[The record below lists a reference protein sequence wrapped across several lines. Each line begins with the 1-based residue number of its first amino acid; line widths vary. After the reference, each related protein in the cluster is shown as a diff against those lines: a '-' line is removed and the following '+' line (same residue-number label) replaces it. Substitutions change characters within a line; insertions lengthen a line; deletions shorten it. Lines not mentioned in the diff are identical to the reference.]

1 MNQIWML
8 GPEAIHEVGLLGERT
23 VDGVCVTN
31 VPLIGL
37 SENHRGPPEW
47 GRQSHRAMLL
57 ALSAVHYFFDI
68 PDVRIAPMAPY
79 LTNRFRQIDNPW
91 IVLADGTVIRK
102 DLVTVAQLFGEKFIF
117 SAPDPCSLTLTA
129 EQIVANCRAIVHNR
143 WPDAHRPSRR
153 HEI

>member
-1 MNQIWML
+1 MKQTWML

-102 DLVTVAQLFGEKFIF
+102 DLVTVALFLSRCRNCLGLFRGFFTFIIYF
-117 SAPDPCSLTLTA
+117 FH
-129 EQIVANCRAIVHNR
+129 CRSHILSSTSYFLH
-143 WPDAHRPSRR
+143 SC
-153 HEI
+153 

>member
-1 MNQIWML
+1 MNQTWML

-117 SAPDPCSLTLTA
+117 SAPDPDSLTLA
-129 EQIVANCRAIVHNR
+129 ASSIIQGCREIVRNR
-143 WPDAHRPSRR
+143 WPDNHTVSRQR
-153 HEI
+153 K